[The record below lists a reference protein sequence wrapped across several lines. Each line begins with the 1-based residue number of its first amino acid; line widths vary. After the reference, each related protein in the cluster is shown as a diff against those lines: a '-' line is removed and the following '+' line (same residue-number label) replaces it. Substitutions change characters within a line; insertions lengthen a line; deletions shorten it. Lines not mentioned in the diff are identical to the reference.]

1 MVKPYDKQFKLAAV
15 QYYSEHKNLG
25 LKGCAKNLGVSYQ
38 TLSRWKKELRES
50 RVIHPRGSGN
60 YSSDLA
66 KENARLKCQLRN
78 TEEVLDVLKKAINI
92 LGN

>member
-1 MVKPYDKQFKLAAV
+1 MVKPYDKQFKLATV

-50 RVIHPRGSGN
+50 RIIHPRGSGN

-66 KENARLKCQLRN
+66 KENAHLKRQLLN
-78 TEEVLDVLKKAINI
+78 TEDALDVLKKNINI